1 MERQSAPV
9 PTSRAESVV
18 SAIIELRCSR
28 GGRGGGGGGR
38 EQRGLEMQLC
48 EALWV
53 EVNGHDSSWP
63 FAEPFKKKEVR
74 TMQQSH
80 TCPSVQGRLNRNE
93 KRDFA
98 AKFRVL
104 VVLSLSQLLLTKT

>member
-1 MERQSAPV
+1 MPLSLPHV
-9 PTSRAESVV
+9 PSQLCQPSLSCGA
-18 SAIIELRCSR
+18 R
-28 GGRGGGGGGR
+28 GEGGEEGR

-63 FAEPFKKKEVR
+63 FAEPVKKKEVR